1 MRNRKML
8 QEKFAYHMISDE
20 LRIRPESQDKAFMDK
35 VLDTMKRNYSN
46 AEYGIEDFTADMG
59 ISRSPLYKKIQSLT
73 GTSVGELLRNYRLNM
88 AKEILTSNSGRTLT
102 IAEVAYKVGFN
113 DPKYFTR
120 CFTKHFNVP
129 PSKFAGE

>member
-1 MRNRKML
+1 
-8 QEKFAYHMISDE
+8 
-20 LRIRPESQDKAFMDK
+20 MDK

-120 CFTKHFNVP
+120 CFTKHFNMP